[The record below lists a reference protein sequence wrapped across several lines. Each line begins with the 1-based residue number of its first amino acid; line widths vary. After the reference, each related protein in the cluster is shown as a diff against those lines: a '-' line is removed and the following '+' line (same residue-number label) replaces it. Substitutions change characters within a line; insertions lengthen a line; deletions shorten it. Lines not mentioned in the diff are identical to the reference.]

1 MRVLVTGGAGF
12 IGSHVAEYYASSGA
26 EVIVYDSLLRGKL
39 LGKVGPWERYNLEY
53 LLERYSG
60 IRFIEGDVRD
70 PEKVAES
77 AKGCDLIV
85 HAAAQVAVTSSLNDP
100 VTDFMV
106 NAFGT
111 LSVLEAARRNDSAV
125 VFLSTNKV
133 YGDGVNRIPLK
144 DLGTRYWYSDSGY
157 SNGIP
162 ETFPVDGCAH
172 TPYGCSKLAA
182 DTYVQDYGRVYGLPS
197 VVFRMSCIYG
207 ERQFGVE
214 DQGWL
219 AHFVL
224 KALKGEEITIY
235 GDGKQVRDVLYV
247 GDLVRAID
255 LAYRNSERLRGE
267 VFNIG
272 GGPENAISLLEA
284 VQHIEG
290 LVGRSI
296 RLTFRDWRP
305 ADQIVYVSDIRKAGA
320 VLGWRPITPWRDG
333 IRLMLE
339 WLRRLMGNAR

>member
-26 EVIVYDSLLRGKL
+26 EVIIYDSLLRGKL

-284 VQHIEG
+284 VQYLEE

-320 VLGWRPITPWRDG
+320 VLGWRPITPWREG

-339 WLRRLMGNAR
+339 WLRRLMGNVR